1 MIFIIHK
8 SDIFTTLSIEK
19 DIDITMSFK
28 ILYVAATRPEGD
40 TLKKFREIMSH
51 NDRLDGF
58 EMNLLITGVGS
69 IATSWALKQW
79 ITLNGKPDLAIN
91 AGIAGSFNDRLNVG
105 DVVMP
110 VSDCF
115 ADAGIEDGE
124 NFRTLSESG
133 LISANDFPY
142 KDGLLYADTM
152 YNEKMKSILVPVRAI
167 TVNTATGSE
176 ATMGKLL
183 KKFNPDIETMEGA
196 TFFYICSRENIPFL
210 ALRAISNKVEPRNK
224 NNWNI
229 DLALNNLSE
238 KLIDVILTL

>member
-1 MIFIIHK
+1 MGNL
-8 SDIFTTLSIEK
+8 TLLLMQGLQEV
-19 DIDITMSFK
+19 ITM
-28 ILYVAATRPEGD
+28 
-40 TLKKFREIMSH
+40 
-51 NDRLDGF
+51 
-58 EMNLLITGVGS
+58 
-69 IATSWALKQW
+69 
-79 ITLNGKPDLAIN
+79 
-91 AGIAGSFNDRLNVG
+91 RLNVG

-124 NFRTLSESG
+124 NFLTLSESG

-142 KDGLLYADTM
+142 KDGLLYADTS
-152 YNEKMKSILVPVRAI
+152 YNEKMKGILKPVRAI